1 MKWYWVIA
9 GALLLVS
16 AVLHVSGVVRFDTTK
31 HWTAWV
37 VVGLV
42 LLNGGW
48 MAFDGGR
55 ALIVGDYVTP
65 KTGLLAGTLGP
76 WSEIVEAAGIDPRS
90 GLMKSA
96 FLVYGLAYL
105 VATAALVLGASAAWW
120 SVLVLAVLGLWYIP
134 FGTLINIIVIILL
147 LLPPLR
153 PSIMRG

>member
-105 VATAALVLGASAAWW
+105 VATAALVLGAAGAWW

-153 PSIMRG
+153 SSIMRG

>member
-42 LLNGGW
+42 LLSGGW

-76 WSEIVEAAGIDPRS
+76 WSKIVEAAGIDPRS
-90 GLMKSA
+90 ALMKSA

-153 PSIMRG
+153 SSIMRG

>member
-76 WSEIVEAAGIDPRS
+76 WSKIVEAAGIDPRS
-90 GLMKSA
+90 ALMKSA

-153 PSIMRG
+153 SSIMRG

>member
-48 MAFDGGR
+48 MAFDGGT

-105 VATAALVLGASAAWW
+105 VATAALVVGASAAWW

>member
-153 PSIMRG
+153 SSIMRG